1 MNKFL
6 KVFIGI
12 VASVVAIIIVIF
24 SISYWM
30 LNRTVP
36 EYDGETNSESLKSSI
51 TVYRDSSAI
60 PLIVALNDE
69 DAAFGIGYVHAQDRL
84 FQMDVARRAGEGR
97 LSEIFGTSTLSFDKM
112 FKTIGIYNNVKN
124 NYDRLNPLT
133 KKILKSYADG
143 VNHFIKENKGKYQ
156 PEFGILGYE
165 PYNWKPEHS
174 LVIGKLLGWE
184 LNISWWTD
192 VAFSA
197 IIQKI
202 GEEKARQLL
211 PDFPQNAPT
220 IIPSEFKNIATI
232 KTEIINTDRKFR
244 EFTGFIGTHIGS
256 NNWVVNNSM
265 SSSAKPIVANDPHLA
280 FSAPGKWFFIMV
292 SSPTWKVEGFSLP
305 GIPAVI
311 IGKNQNISWVV
322 TNVMADDADF
332 YAEQIDTSGTKYLI
346 DGNWR
351 NLKSRKEIIKV
362 KNGGD
367 ELLDIR
373 ENHRGPLITDSHPYN
388 VLYPGSKNNAA
399 LSMRWTGLEFSDDL
413 FSLLM
418 INKASNWEEFKL
430 ALSHFTVPGQNF
442 VYGDNKNNIGYICAS
457 KLPVRSNASPTLVYN
472 GTTSSNDWKGFVPY
486 GEMPILFNPAQNF
499 IASANNK
506 TLKNFPHHISN
517 LWEPSSRIE
526 RITQLLS
533 SKSKHNVKDFKT
545 YQNDLI
551 SPYSQKI
558 IGFIKPAFQ
567 NVRINDN
574 NLRDV
579 IKLLDSWNYEMNSGS
594 QLPAIYNVF
603 LKFLIKN
610 IFEDELGKELFSQY
624 VFVANVPYRKL
635 LEILEANSSTFLDN
649 INTAEIETRDEII
662 RNSLSEATTYLEKH
676 FGKNIADWQW
686 GNLHTVTFK
695 HMFSGKSDFLDKIIN
710 IGPYP
715 IGGDG
720 TTIFNTEYSFRYLSN
735 SDDEIPVTTKFENIL
750 GPSMRYIYD
759 FGDPEIIH
767 FILPTGQSGNFMSSH
782 YSDMTDKWRKGKY
795 IKLDINEN
803 RFIQKSKSKITITAN

>member
-1 MNKFL
+1 MKKFL
-6 KVFIGI
+6 KVFLGI
-12 VASVVAIIIVIF
+12 FVSVVVTIMVVF

-36 EYDGETNSESLKSSI
+36 DYDGEISSELINSSI
-51 TVYRDSSAI
+51 NIYRDSSAI

-69 DAAFGIGYVHAQDRL
+69 DAAFGIGYVHAQERL

-97 LSEIFGTSTLSFDKM
+97 LSEVFGTSTLPYDKM
-112 FKTIGIYNNVKN
+112 FKTVGIYNNVVN
-124 NYDRLNPLT
+124 NYDGLNSLT

-143 VNHFIKENKGKYQ
+143 VNYFIKENKGKYQ

-202 GEEKARQLL
+202 GEEKAKQLL

-220 IIPSEFKNIATI
+220 IIPSEFKNIAA
-232 KTEIINTDRKFR
+232 INTELINIDRNFR
-244 EFTGFIGTHIGS
+244 EFTGFVGTHIGS

-265 SSSAKPIVANDPHLA
+265 SGSGKPIIANDPHLA

-292 SSPTWKVEGFSLP
+292 NSPTWKVEGFSLP

-332 YAEQIDTSGTKYLI
+332 YAEQIDSSLTKYFL
-346 DGNWR
+346 DGNWK
-351 NLKSRKEIIKV
+351 NLKTRTEKIKV
-362 KNGGD
+362 KNSDD
-367 ELLDIR
+367 ESLIIR
-373 ENHRGPLITDSHPYN
+373 ESHRGPIITDSHTYSA
-388 VLYPGSKNNAA
+388 LYPGTKNNAI

-413 FSLLM
+413 FSLIM
-418 INKASNWEEFKL
+418 VNKANNWEEFKL
-430 ALSHFTVPGQNF
+430 ALSGFTIPGQNF
-442 VYGDNKNNIGYICAS
+442 VYGDNQNNIGYICAA

-472 GTTSSNDWKGFVPY
+472 GTTTSVDWKGFVPY
-486 GEMPILFNPAQNF
+486 ADMPKLFNPSQNF

-533 SKSKHNVKDFKT
+533 PKSNHTVEDFKL

-551 SPYSQKI
+551 SPYAQKI
-558 IGFIKPAFQ
+558 TGFIKPAFE
-567 NVRINDN
+567 NVKINDK

-579 IKLLDSWNYEMNSGS
+579 IQLLESWNYEMNSDS

-603 LKFLIKN
+603 LKFMLKN

-624 VFVANVPYRKL
+624 VFVANVPYRKV
-635 LEILEANSSTFLDN
+635 LEILEANSSLFVDN
-649 INTAEIETRDEII
+649 INTPAIETRDEII
-662 RNSLSEATTYLEKH
+662 RNSLSDATTYLEKH

-686 GNLHTVTFK
+686 GNFHTVTFK
-695 HMFSGKSDFLDKIIN
+695 HMFSGKSAFLDKIIN

-720 TTIFNTEYSFRYLSN
+720 TTIFNTEYSFRHLSS
-735 SDDEIPVTTKFENIL
+735 SDEEVPITKKFENIL

-759 FGDPEIIH
+759 FDNPDIIH
-767 FILPTGQSGNFMSSH
+767 FILPAGQSGNFMSGH
-782 YSDMTDKWRKGKY
+782 YSDMTDRWRRGEY

-803 RFIQKSKSKITITAN
+803 RFIQKSKSKLTIKVN